1 MSRTTRTREEAAR
14 ELGMR
19 LREVISVTGRATDDV
34 VTTHDGVRTV
44 MGDDGSLTFYPAGKT
59 APLPYSRGPRPAEAP
74 EDPLPPA
81 AAPVTEA
88 MALPPAGTQP
98 PSVDNPA
105 PADDKTTEDL
115 PPGGDDTNLAAGDEV
130 PAGPTDLVLD
140 WVGDDRARAQR
151 ALDAEKA
158 AASPRK
164 GVTVALEKLLADTE
178 D

>member
-1 MSRTTRTREEAAR
+1 MSRHTRTREEAAR

-59 APLPYSRGPRPAEAP
+59 TPLPYSRGPRPAEAP

-81 AAPVTEA
+81 AP
-88 MALPPAGTQP
+88 PPAAAAQ
-98 PSVDNPA
+98 DNLA
-105 PADDKTTEDL
+105 A
-115 PPGGDDTNLAAGDEV
+115 GDDTTPRLPAGFQASTTPEGGDGDEV

-140 WVGDDRARAQR
+140 WVGEDKARAQR
-151 ALDAEKA
+151 ALDVEKA
-158 AASPRK
+158 SASPRK